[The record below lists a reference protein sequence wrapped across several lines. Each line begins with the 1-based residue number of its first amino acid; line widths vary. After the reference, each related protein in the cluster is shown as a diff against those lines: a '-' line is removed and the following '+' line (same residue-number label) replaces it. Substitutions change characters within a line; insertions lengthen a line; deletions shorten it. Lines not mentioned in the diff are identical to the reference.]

1 MTEATKCAAGSWAE
15 PAPEQGPGGF
25 PPTTTTKTCTAH
37 PGRGNREDN
46 RSHVQAPLHMSV
58 HLIPILQMRKVELRE
73 VEHLGQSHTALN
85 LQD

>member
-1 MTEATKCAAGSWAE
+1 MPQGAGLNEHLSRGLVAT
-15 PAPEQGPGGF
+15 
-25 PPTTTTKTCTAH
+25 PPTTTKTCTAR
-37 PGRGNREDN
+37 PGRGNGEDN
-46 RSHVQAPLHMSV
+46 RSHGQAPLHMSI